1 MDSNIIGLSNN
12 ASLTTTAD
20 RFIALMASSMGFS
33 TSAVQTVHYMPIAGT
48 LSNFYVSVDTAAGVG
63 ITRTFAVYKNGAQ
76 TSLAVALA
84 NTTSGNDTVNTVS
97 FNAGDTLSLVTN
109 ATATTASPG
118 FTRWTLKMTAASGVS
133 ALLQNSDGNVSNS
146 VNTYLGVQGTNFSTA
161 ASTDVAQV
169 FPTSG
174 TLKNAYFYLHS
185 TPGAGRSYAATLYK
199 NGVATSITGTIA
211 DTNTTASDT
220 VNTVSVS
227 AGDILYW
234 QVTPS
239 GTPSIRVASFCLEFD
254 PTTSGE
260 SVLLYGSSGAPSS
273 TVVRY
278 QALTG
283 SSTGMNATESNK
295 TALTQAAVWKKLYVA
310 YDASPGSGKQYQ
322 HQLSVNSSAGNPS
335 VIIADTN
342 TSGNDT
348 VNQKATSVGDT
359 VTMKITPT
367 GTPSSTGLNMKWGMV
382 NVVGGTVASG
392 NTGRFMQFFR

>member
-33 TSAVQTVHYMPIAGT
+33 TSSVQTAHYMPIAGT
-48 LSNFYVSVDTAAGVG
+48 LSNFYLSVDTAAGVG
-63 ITRTFAVYKNGAQ
+63 ITRTFAVYKNGVQ
-76 TSLAVALA
+76 TSLAVALP

-109 ATATTASPG
+109 ATSTTTSPG
-118 FTRWTLKMTAASGVS
+118 FTRWTVKMTAASGVS
-133 ALLQNSDGNVSNS
+133 ALLQNSDGMLSNS
-146 VNTYLGVQGTNFSTA
+146 VNTYLGVQGTNISTS
-161 ASTDVAQV
+161 ASSDVAQV
-169 FPTSG
+169 FPTNG

-185 TPGAGRSYAATLYK
+185 SPGVGKSYTATLYK
-199 NGVATSITGTIA
+199 NGIATSITGTIS
-211 DTNTTASDT
+211 DSNTTSSDTTNTVAVT
-220 VNTVSVS
+220 

-234 QVTPS
+234 QVAPS
-239 GTPSIRVASFCLEFD
+239 GSPTIRAASFCLEFD
-254 PTTSGE
+254 PTINGE
-260 SVLLYGSSGAPSS
+260 SVLLYGSSTAPSTS
-273 TVVRY
+273 AVRF

-335 VIIADTN
+335 VTIADTN
-342 TSGNDT
+342 TSANDSL
-348 VNQKATSVGDT
+348 NMKATSVGDT

-367 GTPSSTGLNMKWGMV
+367 GSPSTTGLNMKWGMV
-382 NVVGGTVASG
+382 NVVGGSISIT
-392 NTGRFMQFFR
+392 NTGGFMPFFR